1 MKTRKNL
8 NAKLQTLLQKSIFFQ
23 QVEALLLVDDISKV
37 YYTIIMLIIF
47 ELITQNEYR
56 KPTVNRWL

>member
-37 YYTIIMLIIF
+37 YYTIIMLITF
-47 ELITQNEYR
+47 ELITQNE
-56 KPTVNRWL
+56 